1 VCAAAITSREL
12 REDDL
17 HAGVSRTILREARQM
32 EWGLPS
38 IGTIATIA
46 PFIGLFGTVLGV
58 LRAFWSIGEQGKTGS
73 AVVAAGVAEALITT
87 AAGLAIGITAVVAY
101 NALTTWHGRFVED
114 LELAGEDMVRTIA
127 ALSRAGG
134 RQGRSVP

>member
-1 VCAAAITSREL
+1 VCGAAIANRDL

-17 HAGVSRTILREARQM
+17 QAGIGRSILREAREM
-32 EWGLPS
+32 EWGIAS

-87 AAGLAIGITAVVAY
+87 AAGLAIGILAVVAY

-114 LELAGEDMVRTIA
+114 LEIAGEDVARTISTLA
-127 ALSRAGG
+127 RTSARPTRG
-134 RQGRSVP
+134 VP